1 MACSCLIQPYSPL
14 GKSLTTDVCY
24 IFIKSQEQS
33 TVFTQLANIPVNIKS
48 QNKNGKNKHHPTVFR
63 SLLHWIK
70 ITFIICFK
78 FVHLSVLFTKMQ
90 TSLCFL
96 TTILFFQII
105 IFPQII
111 IVTII
116 TVIFNFYCCTI
127 TTLQYITRTYIT
139 LRC

>member
-70 ITFIICFK
+70 ITFIICF
-78 FVHLSVLFTKMQ
+78 VHLSVLFTKMQ

-96 TTILFFQII
+96 QQFYFSRLQFFPKLLSLLLLLLFF
-105 IFPQII
+105 IF
-111 IVTII
+111 IVA
-116 TVIFNFYCCTI
+116 
-127 TTLQYITRTYIT
+127 QYITILQYVTRTHIT

>member
-14 GKSLTTDVCY
+14 GRSLTTDVCY

-70 ITFIICFK
+70 ITFIICF
-78 FVHLSVLFTKMQ
+78 VHLSVLFTKMQ

-96 TTILFFQII
+96 QQFYFSRLQFFS
-105 IFPQII
+105 QII
-111 IVTII
+111 IVTIV
-116 TVIFNFYCCTI
+116 TVIFHFYCCTI
-127 TTLQYITRTYIT
+127 TILQYVTRTHIT